1 MPQPVSFRKPQTV
14 SKATRRRNK
23 TSLAEK
29 HKEQSEASKR
39 LTEADQYKYSWANHQ
54 EYDISQG
61 FDIKI
66 KSLRPTVRE
75 YAERDPSMNR
85 ESHRK

>member
-1 MPQPVSFRKPQTV
+1 MRGEPVSVRKPQTV
-14 SKATRRRNK
+14 SKAGRRNK

-29 HKEQSEASKR
+29 HKEYSEASKR
-39 LTEADQYKYSWANHQ
+39 LTEADQYKHSWNNQ
-54 EYDISQG
+54 DYDISQG

-66 KSLRPTVRE
+66 KSLRPTVRD
-75 YAERDPSMNR
+75 YGERDPSMNR